1 MKSIESIL
9 LSLESKCRMDI
20 SAPASKDK
28 LLEISSRYPS
38 QFDALKG
45 LYELTDGIEID
56 VPGTVLYSVE
66 KLISLNKDKASSDS
80 IEIGIMNFGDLI
92 LINKEGQILQ
102 IEHETGEVFL
112 DWNTLVDFLN
122 DELAVLE

>member
-28 LLEISSRYPS
+28 LMEISTKFPS
-38 QFDALKG
+38 QIEAIKG
-45 LYELTDGIEID
+45 LYEVSNGVEID

-66 KLISLNKDKASSDS
+66 KLITLNKDKRNNDS
-80 IEIGIMNFGDLI
+80 IEIGVMNFGDAI
-92 LINKEGQILQ
+92 FTTEEGKILQ
-102 IEHETGEVFL
+102 IEHETGEIFL
-112 DWNTLVDFLN
+112 DWNTLEDFLT
-122 DELAVLE
+122 DELDALG